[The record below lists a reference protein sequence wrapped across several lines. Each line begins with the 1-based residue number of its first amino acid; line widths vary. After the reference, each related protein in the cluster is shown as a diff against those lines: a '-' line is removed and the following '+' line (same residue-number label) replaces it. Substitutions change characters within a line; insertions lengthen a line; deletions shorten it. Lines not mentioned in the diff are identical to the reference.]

1 MNIDEIPYH
10 RRIKMMKAPLSK
22 ELREK
27 YGIRSAIV
35 RKGDTVLV
43 MRGDYKGHEGK
54 VLSVSLS
61 KMRITIEG
69 INIKKA
75 DGTLRPVWIH
85 PSKVMITKLDLTDKK
100 RKEKFEK
107 LEKLKKGE

>member
-1 MNIDEIPYH
+1 MNLKKLI
-10 RRIKMMKAPLSK
+10 RAPLSK

-27 YGIRSAIV
+27 YGFRSATV

-54 VLSVSLS
+54 VTSVNYS
-61 KMRITIEG
+61 KNRITIEG

-75 DGTLRPVWIH
+75 DGSLRPVLIH

-100 RKEKFEK
+100 RKEKFESK
-107 LEKLKKGE
+107 RGEEA